1 MAPGSGENGFD
12 FFFFFEDNK
21 VAVRPIMLQTR
32 VGSGLKIKS
41 GSTHNPLPQKTD
53 PKPSESRPLEAS
65 AFPSPAGAPP
75 PPPATGYDGECG
87 AGAGTGQIQSLTNSL
102 IYLRPPLH
110 LRSGMEWK

>member
-1 MAPGSGENGFD
+1 
-12 FFFFFEDNK
+12 
-21 VAVRPIMLQTR
+21 MLQTR

-110 LRSGMEWK
+110 LRSVMEWK